1 MEDNEKSDLIRMA
14 EQNVLNRVRE
24 AQDWIKIVRAVNY
37 AGMSFF
43 PQRTSD
49 TCAESWYRGMRM
61 AEDALYHK
69 LCEYQ
74 AEAMLFVGVG
84 GEETE
89 RFAQEKFR
97 ERFGLDE
104 DGKHYEIM
112 SLLNRYLDVPGGY
125 LVDDE
130 IEFRKQAKEAYE
142 ATERT
147 AVIGTINKG
156 MK

>member
-1 MEDNEKSDLIRMA
+1 MENSEKSDLIRLA

-24 AQDWIKIVRAVNY
+24 AQDWIKIIRAINY

-43 PQRTSD
+43 PGQTRD

-89 RFAQEKFR
+89 KFAREKFR

-112 SLLNRYLDVPGGY
+112 SLLNRYLDVPGMH

-130 IEFRKQAKEAYE
+130 LEFRKQAKDAYE
-142 ATERT
+142 AAEGR
-147 AVIGTINKG
+147 NND
-156 MK
+156 

>member
-1 MEDNEKSDLIRMA
+1 MENGEKSDLIRMA

-24 AQDWIKIVRAVNY
+24 AQNWIKIMRAINY

-43 PQRTSD
+43 PGHTQD

-84 GEETE
+84 GKETE
-89 RFAQEKFR
+89 KFAREKFR

-112 SLLNRYLDVPGGY
+112 SLLDQYLDVPGGY

-130 IEFRKQAKEAYE
+130 IEFRKQAKDAYE
-142 ATERT
+142 ATNEDT
-147 AVIGTINKG
+147 FINNPIL
-156 MK
+156 

>member
-1 MEDNEKSDLIRMA
+1 MENSEKSDMIRLA

-24 AQDWIKIVRAVNY
+24 AQDWIKIMRAINY

-43 PQRTSD
+43 PPRMQD

-89 RFAQEKFR
+89 KFAREKFR

-104 DGKHYEIM
+104 DGNKHYEIM
-112 SLLNRYLDVPGGY
+112 SLLNQYLDVPGMH

-130 IEFRKQAKEAYE
+130 LEFRKQAKDAYE
-142 ATERT
+142 ATDEDT
-147 AVIGTINKG
+147 FVDNP
-156 MK
+156 MS

>member
-1 MEDNEKSDLIRMA
+1 MEGNKKSDLIRTA

-24 AQDWIKIVRAVNY
+24 AQNWIKIMRAINY

-43 PQRTSD
+43 PPRTLD

-89 RFAQEKFR
+89 KFAREKFR

-104 DGKHYEIM
+104 DGNGHYEIM
-112 SLLNRYLDVPGGY
+112 SLLDPYLNVPGSY

-130 IEFRKQAKEAYE
+130 IEFREQAKEVYE
-142 ATERT
+142 ATEGR
-147 AVIGTINKG
+147 NDD
-156 MK
+156 